1 MVNHVLP
8 AGVPLP
14 KGGGGPRGG
23 LGQVFPGRGC
33 SSLQGRAARSP
44 GCLTCEEADTP
55 QAGVQGH
62 LDLCALVLGQ
72 DHALLQVQPVVGA
85 DCDAQ
90 EAQAADGKDAAQ
102 QGQGLPSAGTHL
114 PGRPS
119 GRPAAEVPPTGS
131 GLWRQEREG
140 EREAAATAPRKTR

>member
-14 KGGGGPRGG
+14 KGGGGRGG
-23 LGQVFPGRGC
+23 VSDRFSQGGAAPLSRAGLPTAPG
-33 SSLQGRAARSP
+33 A
-44 GCLTCEEADTP
+44 LTCEEADTP

-72 DHALLQVQPVVGA
+72 DHALLQVQPVVSA
-85 DCDAQ
+85 DRDAQ

-140 EREAAATAPRKTR
+140 EWEAAATAPRKTR

>member
-1 MVNHVLP
+1 MSFQQGCHFPRV
-8 AGVPLP
+8 
-14 KGGGGPRGG
+14 GGGRGG
-23 LGQVFPGRGC
+23 VSDRFYQGGAAPLSRAGLPTAPG
-33 SSLQGRAARSP
+33 A
-44 GCLTCEEADTP
+44 LTCEEADTP

-72 DHALLQVQPVVGA
+72 DHALLQVQPVVSA
-85 DCDAQ
+85 DRDAQ

-102 QGQGLPSAGTHL
+102 QGQGLPSTGTHL

>member
-1 MVNHVLP
+1 MSFQQGCHFPRV
-8 AGVPLP
+8 
-14 KGGGGPRGG
+14 GGAEGESRTGFPREG
-23 LGQVFPGRGC
+23 LLLSPGRG
-33 SSLQGRAARSP
+33 LPTAP
-44 GCLTCEEADTP
+44 GALTCEEADTP

-72 DHALLQVQPVVGA
+72 DHALLQVQPVVSA
-85 DCDAQ
+85 DRDAQ